1 MKQHIDEDLLIKLTK
16 DLVSIETHPLIPG
29 QETAACVYIKE
40 FFDKE
45 GIPCYVKEVKDGALC
60 NVAPT
65 ILKLM
70 GIPQPAAMTADPLI

>member
-1 MKQHIDEDLLIKLTK
+1 MEDLKELLKQHIDEDLLIKLTK

-45 GIPCYVKEVKDGALC
+45 VVFR
-60 NVAPT
+60 
-65 ILKLM
+65 LKT
-70 GIPQPAAMTADPLI
+70 QRFYQK